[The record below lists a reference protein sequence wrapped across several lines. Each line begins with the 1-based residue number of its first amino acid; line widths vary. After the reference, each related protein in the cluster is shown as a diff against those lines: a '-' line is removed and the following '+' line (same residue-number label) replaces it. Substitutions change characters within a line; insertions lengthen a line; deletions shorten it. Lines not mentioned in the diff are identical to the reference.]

1 MLTTSPV
8 AWHPHSNKRMMPMDH
23 HGYREKSTFMDQEPR
38 WLDNPDDV
46 PIYHDRGMERR
57 RSPKEWYEEDRDV
70 HRQWDRRSASR
81 APEYSEQDH
90 YRHQMPR
97 GRPWADNTPSSAMP
111 FDARTVRN
119 TARGGSGDDGVGVR
133 DRSFSPYERGN
144 DLRRS
149 FSPNND
155 SYEPGPERWA
165 SGRSYERERLPPL
178 LPGGRSIAGD
188 RRSVLPPPY
197 LQGRPSFTEW
207 DNAPGRSKAAR
218 PEPKRRRS
226 PLLAHPKAY
235 RSTLPAAGH
244 AVGVS
249 SKPHTVTRQ
258 SKGKSAEPPKT
269 KLGFRSPSASPKVLD
284 AAQPPTQ
291 SGQSNSSLAAEE
303 VVSSAVTQA
312 AVTQAAVAAV
322 KNASPKPSD
331 WTEMT
336 NLADMMVGADARVG
350 LSFPT
355 NGVPKDHPT
364 EAFGATFLQKFGP
377 KGDED
382 KGRAKFADSSVAGKS
397 CEDRPATDAAGG
409 APPEPVIWNCGKRL
423 AAASG
428 GIPFLSS
435 TLQEQQQQQQQDSP
449 NSPAMRGVG
458 KPLCRGGLAEIST
471 SSDEPAAARLEKAS
485 VGPAAGPSDGAVG
498 SSVASPPIGIGD
510 AEAAAKSVKEPE
522 GEKHLDTVDEE
533 VLKKRR
539 EIEQAY
545 REDCETFCTVVRM
558 LVDKDPSLE
567 NAVQASL
574 RANIMEMGQQA
585 LEQLRNFVASRK
597 RLRSKEHSPAL
608 PQVWP
613 AP

>member
-1 MLTTSPV
+1 MYPL
-8 AWHPHSNKRMMPMDH
+8 AWHPHGNKRMMPMGH
-23 HGYREKSTFMDQEPR
+23 HGYREKTTFMDQEPR
-38 WLDNPDDV
+38 WLDNSDDI

-57 RSPKEWYEEDRDV
+57 RSPKEWCEEDWDG
-70 HRQWDRRSASR
+70 HRQWERRSGSR
-81 APEYSEQDH
+81 APEYSERDH

-97 GRPWADNTPSSAMP
+97 GRPWANNTPSSAMP

-119 TARGGSGDDGVGVR
+119 AARGGSGDDGGGVR
-133 DRSFSPYERGN
+133 DRSFSPHERGDN
-144 DLRRS
+144 RRRS
-149 FSPNND
+149 YSPNND
-155 SYEPGPERWA
+155 SYEPEPGRWM

-178 LPGGRSIAGD
+178 LPGGRSVAGD
-188 RRSVLPPPY
+188 RRSVSPPPPPHF
-197 LQGRPSFTEW
+197 QGRPSFTEW
-207 DNAPGRSKAAR
+207 NDAPGRLKPAK
-218 PEPKRRRS
+218 PEPKRRS

-235 RSTLPAAGH
+235 GSTLPAAGH

-249 SKPHTVTRQ
+249 PKPHTVTRQ

-312 AVTQAAVAAV
+312 VVAAV

-331 WTEMT
+331 CTERT
-336 NLADMMVGADARVG
+336 NLAGMVVGADACVG
-350 LSFPT
+350 LSFST
-355 NGVPKDHPT
+355 NGVPKDHPK
-364 EAFGATFLQKFGP
+364 EAFGPTFPQKFGP

-382 KGRAKFADSSVAGKS
+382 KGRVKFAESSVAGKPR
-397 CEDRPATDAAGG
+397 EGRPATDAAGG

-423 AAASG
+423 AAAGASG

-435 TLQEQQQQQQQDSP
+435 VLQEQQQQQQQDSLS
-449 NSPAMRGVG
+449 SPAVRGVG
-458 KPLCRGGLAEIST
+458 KPLCRGGFAEISP
-471 SSDEPAAARLEKAS
+471 SSDEPAAARLEKKAS
-485 VGPAAGPSDGAVG
+485 VGPAGPSDGAVG
-498 SSVASPPIGIGD
+498 SSVATPPVGIGD
-510 AEAAAKSVKEPE
+510 AEAAAMSVKKPE

-567 NAVQASL
+567 NSVQASL
-574 RANIMEMGQQA
+574 RANIVEMGQQS